1 MFAVLAP
8 LLVGF
13 GAFGQPVLEGV
24 FSDSLSHRTV
34 DLLYDIGLLLGA
46 MAIPAA
52 LLFIT
57 TPVTLALGRSKRF
70 LSVGLASVLVHA
82 AIVIPAS
89 GLGPR
94 AVACGQLASTIV
106 MTAVLMAATFGRPW
120 LRLAFGGLAASLPA
134 FALASVFVLLRL
146 PLSDPGLVEAL
157 AFGALSMLIYAAL
170 VVMLW
175 PRVGT
180 AFVDLARRPLGA

>member
-1 MFAVLAP
+1 
-8 LLVGF
+8 
-13 GAFGQPVLEGV
+13 
-24 FSDSLSHRTV
+24 
-34 DLLYDIGLLLGA
+34 
-46 MAIPAA
+46 
-52 LLFIT
+52 
-57 TPVTLALGRSKRF
+57 
-70 LSVGLASVLVHA
+70 
-82 AIVIPAS
+82 
-89 GLGPR
+89 
-94 AVACGQLASTIV
+94 